1 MSEPAATTTK
11 TTTMREAINQAI
23 AEAMEEDPNL
33 VLLGQDI
40 GKYGGTFGVYR
51 GLYERFGPERVQD
64 GPLCE
69 SATVGFGIGLAISGM
84 RAIVELEFIDFTTVA
99 MDQIVS
105 QAAKIHYFTGG
116 KLRVPLVIRAPIVS
130 RLGMGSQHSQSLEA
144 WLMHVPGL
152 KVAIP
157 SGAADALG
165 LLRTA
170 LKDFNP
176 VFFVENV
183 RLYSQNEEV
192 PVDYYTLPFGSARIA
207 REGSDITVVAISGM
221 VPVAVSTAVKLTEE
235 GISVEV
241 IDPRTLAPL
250 DMETIAESVRK
261 TGRVVVTHDAHTTA
275 GVGAEIAARVMEEV
289 FDYLDGPVARVCG
302 LDVPIPAG
310 PAADV
315 VYPDEERLVAAIMGL
330 LNR

>member
-1 MSEPAATTTK
+1 MSESATVTTK

-23 AEAMEEDPNL
+23 AEAMGEDPNL

-51 GLYERFGPERVQD
+51 GLYERFGPERVRD

-84 RAIVELEFIDFTTVA
+84 RAIVELEFIDFTAVA
-99 MDQIVS
+99 MDQIVNE
-105 QAAKIHYFTGG
+105 AAKIHYFTGG
-116 KLRVPLVIRAPIVS
+116 KLRVPLVIRAPMATH
-130 RLGMGSQHSQSLEA
+130 LGMGSQHAQSLEA

-157 SGAADALG
+157 SNAADALG

-183 RLYSQNEEV
+183 RLYAQKEEV
-192 PVDYYTLPFGSARIA
+192 PADYYAVPFGSARIT
-207 REGSDITVVAISGM
+207 REGTDVTVVAVSGM
-221 VPVAVSTAVKLTEE
+221 VPVAVSVAGKLAGE
-235 GISVEV
+235 GIDVEV
-241 IDPRTLAPL
+241 IDPRTLSPL
-250 DMETIAESVRK
+250 
-261 TGRVVVTHDAHTTA
+261 
-275 GVGAEIAARVMEEV
+275 GVGGFCSAKA
-289 FDYLDGPVARVCG
+289 
-302 LDVPIPAG
+302 
-310 PAADV
+310 
-315 VYPDEERLVAAIMGL
+315 
-330 LNR
+330 